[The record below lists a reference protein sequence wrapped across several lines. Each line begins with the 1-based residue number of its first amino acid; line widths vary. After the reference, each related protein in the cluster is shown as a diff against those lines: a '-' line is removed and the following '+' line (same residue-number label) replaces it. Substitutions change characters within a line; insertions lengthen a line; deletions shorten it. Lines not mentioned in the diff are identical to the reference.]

1 MFGRSELL
9 FTVKLRPYQS
19 GPADILDVPLIFF
32 SAFERLRPD
41 PQDEMQ
47 RIGDIIRLYEPG
59 PYPALEP
66 IMHVGFLTHVLCR
79 APLIPCY
86 LNGNPTPTAPHG
98 FEKSNQLHHGRTD
111 SRPGSGDG
119 SRLYEVNMW
128 MWRFGRGMPRSM
140 SVSDAERLRAEYKSN
155 WRSMGEKSKKRIRDR
170 EQDE

>member
-1 MFGRSELL
+1 MTWITSWFDALSCCSP
-9 FTVKLRPYQS
+9 VKLRPHQS

-59 PYPALEP
+59 PYSALEP
-66 IMHVGFLTHVLCR
+66 IMHVGFLIHVLCR

-98 FEKSNQLHHGRTD
+98 LKGLISYIMAAQIVVR
-111 SRPGSGDG
+111 
-119 SRLYEVNMW
+119 EVVTEAGCM
-128 MWRFGRGMPRSM
+128 
-140 SVSDAERLRAEYKSN
+140 K
-155 WRSMGEKSKKRIRDR
+155 
-170 EQDE
+170 